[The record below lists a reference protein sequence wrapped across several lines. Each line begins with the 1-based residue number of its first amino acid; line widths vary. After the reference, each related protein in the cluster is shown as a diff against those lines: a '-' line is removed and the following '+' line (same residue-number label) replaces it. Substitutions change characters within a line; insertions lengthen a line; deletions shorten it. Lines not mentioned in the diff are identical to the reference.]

1 LLYLLRTRVR
11 EKMRP
16 TIKDIAKKA
25 GVSHTTVSRALNG
38 NQTISPETVA
48 RIQGIAKEL
57 GYLGSATA
65 RGLKT
70 NRSQVIGV
78 LVSRIDNPYFGEII
92 QGIEETIN
100 NRGYSLVIASSH
112 RDPSK
117 EKMIIHAFARQ
128 MVDGVIICTSSFSEE
143 NAAVI
148 SQYEIPCVVVN
159 NETPEKYDQSLQ
171 HDDLSAGSLIA
182 RYLLQMGHRRLA
194 YIGDS
199 LAVRINNERQQGFID
214 ELNRNEKNIEP
225 QIIIHSQGR
234 DIENGEEAMIRLLRV
249 KPHPTAVFCFNDLMA
264 IGAIK
269 TIKDH
274 RLRVPEDISVVG
286 FDNIPF
292 SAYISPALTTFDQP
306 KFRMGQESA
315 ELLLHEFESPHKY
328 NPNFIR
334 HKNILGKLLVRES
347 ASAPLKRISS

>member
-1 LLYLLRTRVR
+1 
-11 EKMRP
+11 MRP

-38 NQTISPETVA
+38 NPTISSETVA
-48 RIQGIAKEL
+48 RIREIAEDM

-78 LVSRIDNPYFGEII
+78 VVSRIDNPYFGEII

-100 NRGYSLVIASSH
+100 KRGYSLVIASSH
-112 RDPSK
+112 REPNT
-117 EKMIIHAFARQ
+117 EKTIIRAFVRQ
-128 MVDGVIICTSSFSEE
+128 MVDGVIICTSSFSKE
-143 NAAVI
+143 NVVLLR
-148 SQYEIPCVVVN
+148 QFEIPCVAVN

-171 HDDLSAGSLIA
+171 HDDLSAGGQIAQYLIQ
-182 RYLLQMGHRRLA
+182 LGHRRLA

-214 ELNRNEKNIEP
+214 ELNRYGKNIEP

-234 DIENGEEAMIRLLRV
+234 EIENGEEAMIRLLQIQ
-249 KPHPTAVFCFNDLMA
+249 PHPTAVFCFNDLMA

-269 TIKDH
+269 LIKDNH
-274 RLRVPEDISVVG
+274 LRVPEDISVVG
-286 FDNIPF
+286 FDNIPY

-306 KFRMGQESA
+306 KFRMGQEA
-315 ELLLHEFESPHKY
+315 ADLLLHEFENPHIQ

-334 HKNILGKLLVRES
+334 HKSILGNLLVRES
-347 ASAPLKRISS
+347 AGVPFKRISS